1 MKKNTYKIFMFTCL
15 CLLLN
20 ISCVKETRNKRMTQ
34 IEVSAKEMPKPI
46 DINEVNF
53 FFENSASMNG
63 YLDGDNFLEAMTRV
77 IGNSASEK
85 LNTFFVN
92 TDVHKAVNLLSKIEK
107 KQIKVGNV
115 GSSDHQFI
123 FKTAIEKAI
132 DNNVSIVVTDGIYS
146 VKGKNPSIV
155 SVKIE
160 QTFERALKENAIEI
174 VVLKM
179 TSNFKGTY
187 YSETCKPG
195 HKAIKINQTRPYYIF
210 LFGNKDV
217 INKTL
222 ENIVIKND
230 LKGLEEESRFIITK
244 NLNIH
249 YTVLTQGKEKEGSF
263 RQVRGSNKDNS
274 VVTEIGEAEKSSK
287 RGVLQKDRYL
297 QFGIGVDYSKSSI
310 PESYLLNTSNYSIE
324 DNTGYVVEEIKKVGN
339 LDKTGK
345 SHKWINNQNKKGDF
359 NYTHI
364 IVVKAKTKLYGNLN
378 MSLDINF
385 PEWIAKTGAVDDCS
399 IKNNTATTF
408 AFDRL
413 MIGISKAY
421 QKVSSKEE
429 FFKIKIKIKAD

>member
-1 MKKNTYKIFMFTCL
+1 ML
-15 CLLLN
+15 
-20 ISCVKETRNKRMTQ
+20 
-34 IEVSAKEMPKPI
+34 KPI

-63 YLDGDNFLEAMTRV
+63 YLEGDNFLEAMTRV

-92 TDVHKAVNLLSKIEK
+92 TDVHKAFNLLSKIEK
-107 KQIKVGNV
+107 KQIKVGNI

-244 NLNIH
+244 NLKVN
-249 YTVLTQGKEKEGSF
+249 YTVLTQGMEKEGSF
-263 RQVRGSNKDNS
+263 KQANHNP
-274 VVTEIGEAEKSSK
+274 VVKVIGQAIKASK
-287 RGVLQKDRYL
+287 NGVLLKDRHL
-297 QFGIGVDYSKSSI
+297 QFGIAVDYSKSSI
-310 PESYLLNTSNYSIE
+310 PDSYLLNVANYSIE
-324 DNTGYVVEEIKKVGN
+324 NNTGYSIGAIKKVSD
-339 LDKTGK
+339 LDKTGI
-345 SHKWINNQNKKGDF
+345 SYKWINDQNKKGAF

-378 MSLDINF
+378 LSLDRNS
-385 PEWIAKTGAVDDCS
+385 PEWIANTGSDDDCS
-399 IKNNTATTF
+399 INNDTSTTF
-408 AFDRL
+408 SFDRL
-413 MIGISKAY
+413 MTGISEAY
-421 QKVSSKEE
+421 QKVNNKEE
-429 FFKIKIKIKAD
+429 FFKINIIVKAD

>member
-1 MKKNTYKIFMFTCL
+1 MKKNTHKIFLCTCL

-20 ISCVKETRNKRMTQ
+20 ISCAKEKRNKRMSQ
-34 IEVSAKEMPKPI
+34 IKVSAKEMLKPI

-63 YLDGDNFLEAMTRV
+63 YLEGDNFLEAMTRV

-92 TDVHKAVNLLSKIEK
+92 TDVHKAFNLLSKIEK
-107 KQIKVGNV
+107 KQIKVGNI

-244 NLNIH
+244 NLKVN
-249 YTVLTQGKEKEGSF
+249 YTVLTQGMEKEGSF
-263 RQVRGSNKDNS
+263 KQANHNP
-274 VVTEIGEAEKSSK
+274 VVKVIGQAIKASK
-287 RGVLQKDRYL
+287 NGVLLKDRHL
-297 QFGIGVDYSKSSI
+297 QFGIAVDYSKSSI
-310 PESYLLNTSNYSIE
+310 PDSYLLNVANYSIE
-324 DNTGYVVEEIKKVGN
+324 NNTGYSIGAIKKVSD
-339 LDKTGK
+339 LDKTGI
-345 SHKWINNQNKKGDF
+345 SYKWINDQNKKGAF

-378 MSLDINF
+378 LSLDRNS
-385 PEWIAKTGAVDDCS
+385 PEWIANTGSDDDCS
-399 IKNNTATTF
+399 INNDTSTTF
-408 AFDRL
+408 SFDRL
-413 MIGISKAY
+413 MTGISEAY
-421 QKVSSKEE
+421 QKVNNKEE
-429 FFKIKIKIKAD
+429 FFKINIIVKAD